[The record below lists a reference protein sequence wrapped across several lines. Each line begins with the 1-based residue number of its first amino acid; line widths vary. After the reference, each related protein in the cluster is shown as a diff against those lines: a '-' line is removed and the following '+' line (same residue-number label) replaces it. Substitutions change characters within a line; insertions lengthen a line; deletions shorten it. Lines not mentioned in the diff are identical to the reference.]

1 MRLKSVTSS
10 AVIALA
16 VSLAAAS
23 PTIAQDAAPAEGSER
38 DDAEE
43 APGAIV
49 VTAQLREQIITDVP
63 IPVQAFT
70 GEELEETG
78 YRDLREIISLVP
90 GASEGR
96 GNTAGIRSYQIR
108 GVSSFYGDS
117 TVGYY
122 LDEAAYVIPNR
133 NYAPV
138 GRSFDMDRVE
148 VLRGPQGTLYGLGS
162 MGGTIR
168 FITADPDLERF
179 VARGD
184 VGISDT
190 GEGGKA
196 NLYGDIALSAPLLRD
211 VIAIRG
217 VASYEERGGFAAS
230 PSFPDEFNEVIT
242 ENYRLKLLAKP
253 SDAFTLKLGYHR
265 NVSRDDLGQNFATT
279 DPAAFPRSRT
289 PAQNRQAYD
298 MFTGYMSYDFGP
310 ILLESSTGYID
321 RQDYAQGPIVFI
333 GGPPGAL
340 PPTLTVVGESES
352 FVQEVRAVSNLES
365 PLEFVVGGIYQKAK
379 NLEDIVVTFGPPISA
394 QSIYDSK
401 SWAVFGEVSY
411 GLLNDTLRP
420 LIGLRYFEDDREFF
434 SQNRP
439 PGPVLP
445 PAFVTD
451 EKFESL
457 SPRFNLSWEP
467 NDNVLLYANVA
478 KGFRSG
484 TFNNAAAVAATGGQ
498 VGFAVTPDK
507 IWSYELGSKFTLADK
522 RLFLE
527 LVGYTFDWTDIQLNY
542 TVAGGVQVIRNAGD
556 VRGRGF
562 EWVLSWRALPGLTLQ
577 SSGNVNSTKF
587 KRIVNPASFAATPN
601 IAVGKQLA
609 TVPEFTTNIGFTYEA
624 PVGFSDAS
632 LFLSSNYSYISEQG
646 DTGDPLGRY
655 GDSHNLLRARAGLKW
670 DKFGVF
676 LFGENLLA
684 DKDPIQISGS
694 GQTRYYPRTIGAELT
709 FDF

>member
-1 MRLKSVTSS
+1 MRFKSVTHC
-10 AVIALA
+10 AAIALA
-16 VSLAAAS
+16 VSLAGAA
-23 PTIAQDAAPAEGSER
+23 PAIAQDAQGEDEADENGPHSPAGQ
-38 DDAEE
+38 
-43 APGAIV
+43 IV
-49 VTAQLREQIITDVP
+49 VTAQLREQAIADVP

-70 GEELEETG
+70 GEELAETG

-168 FITADPDLERF
+168 FLTADPDLQDF

-190 GEGGKA
+190 GENGRT
-196 NLYGDIALSAPLLRD
+196 NYYGDLALSAPVVRD
-211 VIAIRG
+211 RLAIRG

-230 PSFPDEFNEVIT
+230 PSFPNEFNETIT
-242 ENYRLKLLAKP
+242 ENYRVKLLAKP
-253 SDAFTLKLGYHR
+253 TDDLTVKLGYYR
-265 NVSRDDLGQNFATT
+265 NVSRDDLGQNFATV
-279 DPAAFPRSRT
+279 DPAAFPRSRSA
-289 PAQNRQAYD
+289 AQNRQVYD
-298 MFTGYMSYDFGP
+298 MYTGYLSYDFGP
-310 ILLESSTGYID
+310 VLLESSTGYID
-321 RQDYAQGPIVFI
+321 RADYAQGPIVFI

-352 FVQEVRAVSNLES
+352 FVQEVRAVSDLDS
-365 PLEFVVGGIYQKAK
+365 PLEFVFGGIYQEAK

-411 GLLNDTLRP
+411 GLFNDTLRP

-445 PAFVTD
+445 PAFVTSD
-451 EKFESL
+451 TFTSA
-457 SPRFNLSWEP
+457 SPRFNLSWKP
-467 NDNVLLYANVA
+467 NDNVLVYANVA

-484 TFNNAAAVAATGGQ
+484 TFNNAAAVAVSGGQ
-498 VGFAVTPDK
+498 VGFAVEPDK
-507 IWSYELGSKFTLADK
+507 IWSYEIGSKFTLADN

-527 LVGYTFDWTDIQLNY
+527 LVGYTFDWSDIQLNY
-542 TVAGGVQVIRNAGD
+542 TVAGGIQVIRNAGD
-556 VRGRGF
+556 VRGKGF

-577 SSGNVNSTKF
+577 SSGNVNSTEF
-587 KRIVNPASFAATPN
+587 KRIVNPAAFASTPN

-609 TVPEFTTNIGFTYEA
+609 TVPDFTTSLGFTYEA
-624 PVGFSDAS
+624 PIGIAGAD
-632 LFLSSNYSYISEQG
+632 LFLNSNYSYISEQG
-646 DTGDPLGRY
+646 DTGDPLGRL

-670 DKFGVF
+670 DNFGVF

-684 DKDPIQISGS
+684 DKDPIQVSGS
-694 GQTRYYPRTIGAELT
+694 GQTRYYPRTIGAELS